1 VVNTPISMRSLLC
14 LLFSSALLLT
24 APQLAQAQGSGTVN
38 GISLPG
44 ATDPYY
50 VIAAD
55 ALDGDGTTNRHR
67 ISTRANVT
75 ITTAGSY
82 SVEFTLLDPDN
93 NVMATNTTIMGLIPA
108 VPDTRVVD
116 GHVEPSAA
124 NPLLPGVLYRLR
136 ARLKDSTAAT
146 VDGMTGTPG
155 RKYVH
160 FTGTDSSSQDRN
172 AVAEVTS
179 VTIDREWLLE
189 TDATKTSVP
198 VTVNYLVHRYDR
210 WHLATP
216 NSVNLDVSFGATL
229 TNDASNAPQ
238 AVMVTGATSSVPID
252 SHDGGS
258 TPGPVTVTPPPVTF
272 FVDPDVILKPQMHHL
287 DVQISHV
294 DNPDL
299 GTVITGGSAA
309 SASTFLPH
317 FTGKLTFGFG
327 SIVTHFGHIASA
339 PTSIPSIPPS
349 GVIRAVM
356 RIAPDNNSGTVDG
369 ITDYHYGDGT
379 VINVILDE
387 SGDASYTGDW
397 NTGFTTY
404 TSGTVLLSPDTPAA
418 EFGVHHGVSFRRVG
432 DITLDTTGA
441 HGDLLARLPTGV
453 GWNGNRSDGLLSDQ
467 VDFGTT
473 NFTQTLAPLPA
484 VISKAYAPNS
494 FYLCEETKPVY
505 IESTV
510 LDWHTG
516 LGEFRAAASCQA
528 HSIRKPLLDFMASYA
543 YADPALAWK
552 RSNDHV
558 YNAVTTAAQP
568 KFKTGTSGGGE
579 MSTILAVAAASFV
592 THLPYDTTVSYSVAS
607 QISVKD
613 DLIDTTTAT
622 TSSLAGAGTVGVS
635 YNQHC
640 QEALEQGCGA
650 ALSKVITLT
659 SSTGALEFTA
669 DGGLHAA
676 GSVSMT
682 LLSWGAIPK
691 PTVTSTQEFAHRV
704 ADHFTTGNFLMAGTF
719 LRGDLN
725 AAADEDGASLL
736 LLSGFDPANLAT
748 AERPGTAAYTAGLGD
763 YAGVN
768 FRCTAGAFDG
778 ESTIQGDPYTPYTL
792 TARSKYYARTSGVTG
807 IHEAEDGTFPA
818 TAIVAGYDFSF
829 DSFGFSFLSTEQE
842 DSRTSGMLDMPMPTD
857 FTLEFSEMHLS
868 CIGALESIEISGAGT
883 VTKEFN
889 FWNCLFTPYT
899 ATFESASDCQPG
911 DGTTLVL
918 GFGAYA
924 SHIAERIVGAL
935 GIHTDG
941 EFVSPAMI
949 SLHAL
954 SEDVPTRIALPAA
967 LKLQNADAA
976 ESDFDFYEFFPSQ
989 GAYLSASST
998 GAGFWSLFGGLD
1010 VPFFRDMQVHL
1021 HLGCGFFDSTPG
1033 TEPAPEYS
1041 SSIHM
1046 MGGWPSNGW
1055 LEGTKDPFWIAVFDQ
1070 NNAGYTGASL
1080 AEYRDYGTVDPMM
1093 PEKYRPRAQQEWLDI
1108 ISFDYPVEW
1117 SNLAFN
1123 FTGLA
1128 PITKDVVVVNTQHE
1142 LVYMDSE
1149 NAEITFGV
1157 RYEGLPEISVTNF
1170 VFNAV
1175 DDATGVSSAFAQAAG
1190 DKVFGALENGVDEFA
1205 DALSDRAEDLL
1216 GTALDAVMTPVLNA
1230 MIGELKTTINTPGYT
1245 DADLELVITNYISS
1259 ITSGNTS
1266 LKEALEGVSYA
1277 STFLADLDARLARVE
1292 QGIDSVISTVTIDPE
1307 TGVALPVEEVA
1318 NGLLKKVEVSGEFRR
1333 VVFEQLSGALVDV
1346 LSDLV
1351 DASTIEEELAALIQ
1365 EQEPTLEAVTEALT
1379 EIRDLVTALRTQ
1391 ITNSSGPLD
1400 MAAEIEDILSS
1411 PSAVSQIAS
1420 LSASIE
1426 LRMKDIVLSASTQD
1440 LARLDAV
1447 AAEWQEEIAQEIR
1460 DAFYAT
1466 TMVAEVQEA
1475 VKERLYDLQAGFNEA
1490 VDSAFAA
1497 LNDAIREALSDVLAG
1512 LDTAIADTIGDFGT
1526 KLGAGSLNGFAH
1538 INGDSLDELRI
1549 DGEFELSV
1557 PDALKLNAYLQ
1568 IKELDSDGPK
1578 GCSSDVGELAVEV
1591 TIGTT
1596 DMALGWTGL
1605 AAEGVRADMN
1615 VKFGLTGGEPSS
1627 MGGAFE
1633 MTHGEIGFETF
1644 EIYKLAASV
1653 MFGAD
1658 ENYIA
1663 AAIGVRFG
1671 EFDVAGGVFFGH
1683 SCNTDP
1689 LLLIDPLV
1697 SEVIPGG
1704 TITGIYAYGEGKFP
1718 IFGGTCFF
1726 NISAK
1731 AGAGVFYFQEGP
1743 TYGGRMTLGVYGEG
1757 LCAVEIGAEVSL
1769 AGAKSGNTY
1778 NFVGNGRI
1786 FGQAGKCPLCIK
1798 ASFQV
1803 DFKYTAAGG
1812 WDVKF

>member
-1 VVNTPISMRSLLC
+1 MRTRLF
-14 LLFSSALLLT
+14 LLFAAVLSIL
-24 APQLAQAQGSGTVN
+24 APELAHAQGSGTVN
-38 GISLPG
+38 SISLPG

-55 ALDGDGTTNRHR
+55 GLDSDPGTNRHR
-67 ISTRANVT
+67 IATRANVT

-93 NVMATNTTIMGLIPA
+93 NVMATNTTIMGLIPT

-116 GHVEPSAA
+116 GYVEPSAG

-146 VDGMTGTPG
+146 VDGLTGTTG

-172 AVAEVTS
+172 AVAEVTG
-179 VTIDREWLLE
+179 VTFNREWFLE
-189 TDATKTSVP
+189 TDATKNSVP
-198 VTVNYLVHRYDR
+198 VQVDYRVHRYDR
-210 WHLATP
+210 WDTTANL
-216 NSVNLDVSFGATL
+216 VNLDVTVTATL
-229 TNDASNAPQ
+229 TNDDSNTVQ
-238 AVMVTGATSSVPID
+238 AITVADGSFSVPIS
-252 SHDGGS
+252 SHDGG
-258 TPGPVTVTPPPVTF
+258 TPPAPMMVTGSVTID
-272 FVDPDVILKPQMHHL
+272 VDPDVILKPQMHHL
-287 DVQISHV
+287 DVQISHI
-294 DNPDL
+294 DNPVS

-317 FTGKLTFGFG
+317 FTGKLTFGG

-339 PTSIPSIPPS
+339 PSSIPSIPPS
-349 GVIRAVM
+349 GVIQAVM
-356 RIAPDNNSGTVDG
+356 RIAPDSSSGTVDG
-369 ITDYHYGDGT
+369 ISNYHYGDGT

-387 SGDASYTGDW
+387 FGDASYTGDR
-397 NTGFTTY
+397 TFGFTTY
-404 TSGTVLLSPDTPAA
+404 TSGTVLLSPDTLLA
-418 EFGVHHGVSFRRVG
+418 EFGVHNGVQIRRLG

-441 HGDLLARLPTGV
+441 HGEIVARLPAGV
-453 GWNGNRSDGLLSDQ
+453 GWSSTRTEGLLTDY
-467 VDFGTT
+467 VNFGVTDFM
-473 NFTQTLAPLPA
+473 QTLGPLPA

-505 IESTV
+505 IESTS
-510 LDWHTG
+510 LAWDTAQ
-516 LGEFRAAASCQA
+516 GEFRAANSCQA

-558 YNAVTTAAQP
+558 YNAVTTATQP

-592 THLPYDTTVSYSVAS
+592 THLPYDTTVSYSTTS
-607 QISVKD
+607 QITVKD

-622 TSSLAGAGTVGVS
+622 TSSLASAGAVGVS

-691 PTVTSTQEFAHRV
+691 VTSGSPQLFAHRV
-704 ADHFTTGNFLMAGTF
+704 ADHFSTGNFLMAGTF

-725 AAADEDGASLL
+725 AGADEDGASLL

-748 AERPGTAAYTAGLGD
+748 AERPGTAEYTAGLGD

-924 SHIAERIVGAL
+924 SHIAEPIVGAL

-967 LKLQNADAA
+967 LKLQNADAV
-976 ESDFDFYEFFPSQ
+976 ESDFEYYEFFPSQ

-1021 HLGCGFFDSTPG
+1021 HLGCGFFDPTPG

-1080 AEYRDYGTVDPMM
+1080 AAYRDSGD
-1093 PEKYRPRAQQEWLDI
+1093 ESYRPRAQQEWLDI

-1128 PITKDVVVVNTQHE
+1128 PIVKDIVVVNTQHE
-1142 LVYMDSE
+1142 LVYMDSQ

-1157 RYEGLPEISVTNF
+1157 RYDGLPEISLTNF

-1190 DKVFGALENGVDEFA
+1190 DKVFGALENSVDEFA
-1205 DALSDRAEDLL
+1205 DALSDKAEDLL
-1216 GTALDAVMTPVLNA
+1216 GTALDAVMTPVLNE

-1259 ITSGNTS
+1259 TTSGNTS

-1277 STFLADLDARLARVE
+1277 TTFLDDLDARLARVE
-1292 QGIDSVISTVTIDPE
+1292 QGIDSVINTVTIDPE
-1307 TGVALPVEEVA
+1307 DGSALPVEEVA

-1333 VVFEQLSGALVDV
+1333 VVFEQLSGALVGV

-1391 ITNSSGPLD
+1391 ISSASD

-1440 LARLDAV
+1440 LARLNAV
-1447 AAEWQEEIAQEIR
+1447 AAEWQEDIAQEIR

-1466 TMVAEVQEA
+1466 TLVAEVQEA

-1490 VDSAFAA
+1490 VDTAFAA
-1497 LNDAIREALSDVLAG
+1497 LNDAIRDALSDVLAG
-1512 LDTAIADTIGDFGT
+1512 LDNSINNTLGSFGT

-1549 DGEFELSV
+1549 DGEFELNV

-1568 IKELDSDGPK
+1568 IKELDSDGPE
-1578 GCSSDVGELAVEV
+1578 GCSSAPGAIAAEI

-1605 AAEGVRADMN
+1605 SADGVRADMS
-1615 VKFGLTGGEPSS
+1615 VKFGLTAGVPSS

-1633 MTHGEIGFETF
+1633 MTEGEIGFETF
-1644 EIYKLAASV
+1644 QIYKLAASV
-1653 MFGAD
+1653 MFGSN

-1663 AAIGVRFG
+1663 AAIGLRFG

-1683 SCNTDP
+1683 SCGIEP
-1689 LLLIDPLV
+1689 LELIDPLV

-1778 NFVGNGRI
+1778 NFAGNGRV

-1803 DFKYTAAGG
+1803 DFKYTKSGG

>member
-1 VVNTPISMRSLLC
+1 MRSLFC
-14 LLFSSALLLT
+14 FLFTSVLFLT

-50 VIAAD
+50 VVAAD

-93 NVMATNTTIMGLIPA
+93 NVMASNTKIMGLIPT
-108 VPDTRVVD
+108 VPDTRVED
-116 GHVEPSAA
+116 GYVEPSAG

-136 ARLKDSTAAT
+136 ARLKDSTGST
-146 VDGMTGTPG
+146 VDGMTGTTG

-160 FTGTDSSSQDRN
+160 FTGTDPGNQDRN
-172 AVAEVTS
+172 AVMEITGI
-179 VTIDREWLLE
+179 TFYRDWFLE
-189 TDATKTSVP
+189 TDATKTFVP
-198 VTVNYLVHRYDR
+198 VQVDYLVHRYDG
-210 WHLATP
+210 WDATA
-216 NSVNLDVSFGATL
+216 FGQDIAITLTATL
-229 TNDASNAPQ
+229 TNDESSTPQ
-238 AVMVTGATSSVPID
+238 AITVTGGSFPVTID
-252 SHDGGS
+252 SHGGG
-258 TPGPVTVTPPPVTF
+258 TPKSPVTVAGSRVIH
-272 FVDPDVILKPQMHHL
+272 VDPNVILKPQMHHL
-287 DVQISHV
+287 DVQVSHLE
-294 DNPDL
+294 NPVS
-299 GTVITGGSAA
+299 GTVITGGSMA
-309 SASTFLPH
+309 SASTSLRH
-317 FTGKLTFGFG
+317 FTGRLTFGA
-327 SIVTHFGHIASA
+327 SIVTHFGHLASDPFPIPSPSA
-339 PTSIPSIPPS
+339 P
-349 GVIRAVM
+349 GVIQAVM
-356 RIAPDNNSGTVDG
+356 GIAPDNSSGTVDG

-387 SGDASYTGDW
+387 FGDASYTG
-397 NTGFTTY
+397 FRPPAY

-494 FYLCEETKPVY
+494 FYLCEETKPVF

-659 SSTGALEFTA
+659 SSTGALQFTA
-669 DGGLHAA
+669 DGGLHAT

-682 LLSWGAIPK
+682 ALSWGALPK
-691 PTVTSTQEFAHRV
+691 AFAHLPTEFAHRV
-704 ADHFTTGNFLMAGTF
+704 ADLFTTGNFLMAGTF

-857 FTLEFSEMHLS
+857 FTLDFSEMHLS

-899 ATFESASDCQPG
+899 ATFESASKCRPR

-924 SHIAERIVGAL
+924 SHIAEPIIGAL

-1055 LEGTKDPFWIAVFDQ
+1055 LEGTKDPFSIDVFDQ
-1070 NNAGYTGASL
+1070 DNAGYTGATL
-1080 AEYRDYGTVDPMM
+1080 AEYRDYGAEHDLVS
-1093 PEKYRPRAQQEWLDI
+1093 ELYRPRAQQEWLDI

-1205 DALSDRAEDLL
+1205 DALSDKAEDLL
-1216 GTALDAVMTPVLNA
+1216 GTALDAVMTPVLNG

-1292 QGIDSVISTVTIDPE
+1292 QGIDSVINTVTIDPE
-1307 TGVALPVEEVA
+1307 DGSALPVEEVA

-1379 EIRDLVTALRTQ
+1379 EIRDLVSALRTQ

-1460 DAFYAT
+1460 NAFYAT

-1568 IKELDSDGPK
+1568 IKELDSDGPA
-1578 GCSSDVGELAVEV
+1578 GCTSAPGAIAVEV

-1644 EIYKLAASV
+1644 EIYKMAASV

-1683 SCNTDP
+1683 SCGIEP
-1689 LLLIDPLV
+1689 LELIDPLV
-1697 SEVIPGG
+1697 SEVIPSG

-1778 NFVGNGRI
+1778 NFAGNGRI

>member
-1 VVNTPISMRSLLC
+1 MRTR
-14 LLFSSALLLT
+14 LFLLLAAVLSIL
-24 APQLAQAQGSGTVN
+24 APELAHAQGSGTVN
-38 GISLPG
+38 SINLPG

-55 ALDGDGTTNRHR
+55 GLDSDPGTNRHQ

-75 ITTAGSY
+75 VTTAGSY
-82 SVEFTLLDPDN
+82 SVEFSLLDPDD
-93 NVMATNTTIMGLIPA
+93 NVVATNTTVMGLILT

-116 GHVEPSAA
+116 GHVEPSVS

-146 VDGMTGTPG
+146 VGEMTGATG

-160 FTGTDSSSQDRN
+160 FTGTDPSSQDRN
-172 AVAEVTS
+172 AVAEVTG
-179 VTIDREWLLE
+179 VTFNREWLLE

-198 VTVNYLVHRYDR
+198 VKVDYRVHRYDR
-210 WHLATP
+210 WDTTANL
-216 NSVNLDVSFGATL
+216 VNLDMTVTASL
-229 TNDASNAPQ
+229 TNDVSNTAQ
-238 AVMVTGATSSVPID
+238 AITVTDGSFSVPIS
-252 SHDGGS
+252 SHDGG
-258 TPGPVTVTPPPVTF
+258 TPPSPMMVTDSVIIL
-272 FVDPDVILKPQMHHL
+272 VDPDVILKPQMHHL
-287 DVQISHV
+287 DVQISHI
-294 DNPDL
+294 DNPVL

-317 FTGKLTFGFG
+317 FTGRLTFGFG
-327 SIVTHFGHIASA
+327 SIVTHFAHIASA
-339 PTSIPSIPPS
+339 PTSIPSIPPA
-349 GVIRAVM
+349 GVVRAVM

-387 SGDASYTGDW
+387 FGDASYTGYHPPA
-397 NTGFTTY
+397 Y
-404 TSGTVLLSPDTPAA
+404 TSGTVLLHPDTLLA
-418 EFGVHHGVSFRRVG
+418 EFGAHNGVSIRRLG

-441 HGDLLARLPTGV
+441 HGEIIARLPAGV
-453 GWNGNRSDGLLSDQ
+453 GWSSTRTEGLLTDY
-467 VDFGTT
+467 VNFGITH
-473 NFTQTLAPLPA
+473 FTQTLGPLAA

-494 FYLCEETKPVY
+494 FYLCEETKPIY

-528 HSIRKPLLDFMASYA
+528 HSIRKPLLDFMASSP

-558 YNAVTTAAQP
+558 YNAVTTAAEP

-592 THLPYDTTVSYSVAS
+592 THLPYDTTVSYAVAS
-607 QISVKD
+607 QIRVTD
-613 DLIDTTTAT
+613 DLIDTTTTT
-622 TSSLAGAGTVGVS
+622 TSSLAGAGTLGVS

-650 ALSKVITLT
+650 SLSKVITLT
-659 SSTGALEFTA
+659 SATGALQFTA
-669 DGGLHAA
+669 DGGLHAT

-691 PTVTSTQEFAHRV
+691 ANPGDPQEFAHRV
-704 ADHFTTGNFLMAGTF
+704 ADHFSTGNFLMAGTF

-725 AAADEDGASLL
+725 TAADEDGASLL
-736 LLSGFDPANLAT
+736 LLSGFDPADLAT

-768 FRCTAGAFDG
+768 FRCTASAFDG

-818 TAIVAGYDFSF
+818 TAIVAGYQFSF
-829 DSFGFSFLSTEQE
+829 DSFGFSFLSTEEE
-842 DSRTSGMLDMPMPTD
+842 DSRTSGLLDLPMPTD

-868 CIGALESIEISGAGT
+868 CIGALESLEVSGAGS

-889 FWNCLFTPYT
+889 YWNCLFTPYT
-899 ATFESASDCQPG
+899 ATFESASECLPG
-911 DGTTLVL
+911 EGTTLVL
-918 GFGAYA
+918 GFGAFA
-924 SHIAERIVGAL
+924 SHIAEPIVGAL

-949 SLHAL
+949 TSLTL
-954 SEDVPTRIALPAA
+954 SENVPTRIVLPAA

-976 ESDFDFYEFFPSQ
+976 AGDIEHYEFFPSQ

-998 GAGFWSLFGGLD
+998 GAGFWSLFGSLD

-1021 HLGCGFFDSTPG
+1021 HLGCGFFDPAPG

-1041 SSIHM
+1041 SHIHM

-1055 LEGTKDPFWIAVFDQ
+1055 LEDTKDPFSIDVFDVD
-1070 NNAGYTGASL
+1070 NAGFTGDSL

-1093 PEKYRPRAQQEWLDI
+1093 AEKYRPRAQQEWLDI
-1108 ISFDYPVEW
+1108 ISFDYPVQW

-1123 FTGLA
+1123 FTGLE
-1128 PITKDVVVVNTQHE
+1128 PITKAVVVVNTQHE

-1175 DDATGVSSAFAQAAG
+1175 DDATGVSSALVQAAG
-1190 DKVFGALENGVDEFA
+1190 EEVFGSLQNGVDEFA
-1205 DALSDRAEDLL
+1205 DALSDKAEDLL
-1216 GTALDAVMTPVLNA
+1216 GTALDAVMTPVLDDLIA
-1230 MIGELKTTINTPGYT
+1230 ELKGTISTPGYT
-1245 DADLELVITNYISS
+1245 TADLELVITKF
-1259 ITSGNTS
+1259 ITSTTTPETS
-1266 LKEALEGVSYA
+1266 LTEALNTLDDAG
-1277 STFLADLDARLARVE
+1277 TFLADLDARLARIE
-1292 QGIDSVISTVTIDPE
+1292 QGIDSVINTVTIDPVS
-1307 TGVALPVEEVA
+1307 GVALPVDQVA
-1318 NGLLKKVEVSGEFRR
+1318 NGLLKQVEVSGEFRR

-1351 DASTIEEELAALIQ
+1351 DASSIEEELAALIQ

-1379 EIRDLVTALRTQ
+1379 EIRGLVTALRTQ
-1391 ITNSSGPLD
+1391 ISDASD
-1400 MAAEIEDILSS
+1400 MADEIKDILSS
-1411 PSAVSQIAS
+1411 PSAVSQIAT
-1420 LSASIE
+1420 LSAQIE
-1426 LRMKDIVLSASTQD
+1426 LSMKSIVLSATTQD

-1447 AAEWQEEIAQEIR
+1447 AAEWQEDIAQEIR

-1466 TMVAEVQEA
+1466 TMAAEVQEA
-1475 VKERLYDLQAGFNEA
+1475 VKERIYDLQAGFNEA
-1490 VDSAFAA
+1490 VDTAFAA
-1497 LNDAIREALSDVLAG
+1497 LNDAIRDALSDVLAG

-1549 DGEFELSV
+1549 DGEFQLNV

-1568 IKELDSDGPK
+1568 IKELDSDGPE
-1578 GCSSDVGELAVEV
+1578 GCSSGPGAMAAEV

-1605 AAEGVRADMN
+1605 SADGVRADMS
-1615 VKFGLTGGEPSS
+1615 VKFGLNGGVPTS

-1633 MTHGEIGFETF
+1633 MTEGEIGFETF
-1644 EIYKLAASV
+1644 QIYTLASSV
-1653 MFGAD
+1653 MFGSN

-1663 AAIGVRFG
+1663 AAIGLRFG

-1697 SEVIPGG
+1697 EEVIPAGD
-1704 TITGIYAYGEGKFP
+1704 ITGIYAYGEGKFP

-1731 AGAGVFYFQEGP
+1731 AGAGVFYFQQGP

-1778 NFVGNGRI
+1778 NFAGNGRV

-1798 ASFQV
+1798 ASFGV
-1803 DFKYTAAGG
+1803 DFKYTKSGG

>member
-1 VVNTPISMRSLLC
+1 MRSLS
-14 LLFSSALLLT
+14 LFVLFIALFLTGASSVF
-24 APQLAQAQGSGTVN
+24 AQGSGTVN
-38 GISLPG
+38 SLALPSYVAPG
-44 ATDPYY
+44 F

-55 ALDGDGTTNRHR
+55 GTDSDPGTNRHLVAV
-67 ISTRANVT
+67 RANCTVN
-75 ITTAGSY
+75 TAGTY
-82 SVEFTLLDPDN
+82 SVEFSLLDPDN
-93 NVMATNTTIMGLIPA
+93 NVMATVVSSTVTIGT
-108 VPDTRVVD
+108 VPDTRNYNAD
-116 GHVEPSAA
+116 LEPTVAA
-124 NPLLPGVLYRLR
+124 ALQPGVLYRLR
-136 ARLKDSTAAT
+136 ARLKDSTTAT
-146 VDGMTGTPG
+146 VAGMTGSPG
-155 RKYVH
+155 RTYLH
-160 FTGTDSSSQDRN
+160 FTGTDPLSNDRN
-172 AVAEVTS
+172 ALTEVTS
-179 VTIDREWLLE
+179 VTIDRSWLLE
-189 TDATKTSVP
+189 TDGTKKTIP
-198 VTVNYLVHRYDR
+198 VTVGYKVHRYDR
-210 WHLATP
+210 WTTTAQNVDIEVTLTP
-216 NSVNLDVSFGATL
+216 TL
-229 TNDASNAPQ
+229 TNDISGAPEAVTASSNSFT
-238 AVMVTGATSSVPID
+238 VLNVPG
-252 SHDGGS
+252 HDGG
-258 TPGPVTVTPPPVTF
+258 TPPAPDGVSGFQTIY
-272 FVDPDVILKPQMHHL
+272 VDPDVILKPQMHHL
-287 DVQISHV
+287 DAQMSHIEI
-294 DNPDL
+294 PATS
-299 GTVITGGSAA
+299 TVKTGGSMA

-317 FTGKLTFGFG
+317 FTGKLTFGG

-339 PTSIPSIPPS
+339 PASIPTVVVP
-349 GVIRAVM
+349 GVINATL

-369 ITDYHYGDGT
+369 ISNYHYGDGT
-379 VINVILDE
+379 EIIVVLAEN
-387 SGDASYTGDW
+387 GDASYRTD
-397 NTGFTTY
+397 FFPF
-404 TSGTVLLSPDTPAA
+404 TSGTVLLSPDTLLA
-418 EFGVHHGVSFRRVG
+418 EFGVHNGVQIRRLG

-441 HGDLLARLPTGV
+441 HGEIVARLPAGV
-453 GWNGNRSDGLLSDQ
+453 GWSATRTEGLLTDY
-467 VDFGTT
+467 VNFGVTDL
-473 NFTQTLAPLPA
+473 TQTLGPLPA
-484 VISKAYAPNS
+484 VISKAYAANS
-494 FYLCEETKPVY
+494 FYLCEETKPIY
-505 IESTV
+505 IESTA
-510 LDWHTG
+510 LHWNTAQ
-516 LGEFRAAASCQA
+516 GEFLAANSCQA
-528 HSIRKPLLDFMASYA
+528 HSIRQPLLDYMASYVHA
-543 YADPALAWK
+543 NPALAWK

-558 YNAVTTAAQP
+558 YNAVTTATQP

-579 MSTILAVAAASFV
+579 MSAILAVAAASFV
-592 THLPYDTTVSYSVAS
+592 THLPHDTTVSYSTTS

-613 DLIDTTTAT
+613 DLIDTTTTT
-622 TSSLAGAGTVGVS
+622 TSSLASASALDVG

-640 QEALEQGCGA
+640 QETLEQGCGA
-650 ALSKVITLT
+650 SLSKVITLT
-659 SSTGALEFTA
+659 SATGALNFTA
-669 DGGLHAA
+669 DGGLHAT
-676 GSVSMT
+676 GGVSMT

-691 PTVTSTQEFAHRV
+691 VTSGSPQLFAHRV
-704 ADHFTTGNFLMAGTF
+704 TDHFATGNFLMAGTF

-725 AAADEDGASLL
+725 AGADEDGASLL

-768 FRCTAGAFDG
+768 FRCSAGAFDG
-778 ESTIQGDPYTPYTL
+778 ESTIQGDPYMPYTL

-842 DSRTSGMLDMPMPTD
+842 DSRTSGMLDLPMPTD

-924 SHIAERIVGAL
+924 SHIAEPIVGAL

-949 SLHAL
+949 SLHTL

-967 LKLQNADAA
+967 LKLQNADAV
-976 ESDFDFYEFFPSQ
+976 ESDFEYYEFFPSQ

-1021 HLGCGFFDSTPG
+1021 HLGCGFFDPTPG

-1041 SSIHM
+1041 SSIYM

-1055 LEGTKDPFWIAVFDQ
+1055 LESTKDPFSIDVFDQ

-1080 AEYRDYGTVDPMM
+1080 AAYRDVGDEPYN
-1093 PEKYRPRAQQEWLDI
+1093 PRAQQEWLDI
-1108 ISFDYPVEW
+1108 ISFDYPVQW

-1128 PITKDVVVVNTQHE
+1128 PIVKDIVVVNTQHE

-1157 RYEGLPEISVTNF
+1157 RYDGLPEISLTNF

-1190 DKVFGALENGVDEFA
+1190 DKVFGALENGVNEFA
-1205 DALSDRAEDLL
+1205 DALSDKAEDLL
-1216 GTALDAVMTPVLNA
+1216 GTALDAVTAPVLGN
-1230 MIGELKTTINTPGYT
+1230 MIDALKLKIGSGVYTNVELQAIIEAHLTSTTTP
-1245 DADLELVITNYISS
+1245 
-1259 ITSGNTS
+1259 NTS
-1266 LKEALEGVSYA
+1266 LTEALNTLDDA
-1277 STFLADLDARLARVE
+1277 TTFLADLDARLARIQ
-1292 QGIDSVISTVTIDPE
+1292 QGIDSVINTVTIDPD

-1318 NGLLKKVEVSGEFRR
+1318 NGLLKQVEVSGEFRR
-1333 VVFEQLSGALVDV
+1333 VVFEELSGALVGV

-1365 EQEPTLEAVTEALT
+1365 EQEPTLAAVSEALT
-1379 EIRDLVTALRTQ
+1379 EIRSLVTALRTQ
-1391 ITNSSGPLD
+1391 ISTASD
-1400 MAAEIEDILSS
+1400 MADEIKDILSS
-1411 PSAVSQIAS
+1411 PVAVAEIISISAEVEVYAKS
-1420 LSASIE
+1420 L
-1426 LRMKDIVLSASTQD
+1426 VLSASTED
-1440 LARLDAV
+1440 LARLDDL
-1447 AAEWQEEIAQEIR
+1447 AAEWQQDIAQKIR

-1490 VDSAFAA
+1490 VDGAFAA
-1497 LNDAIREALSDVLAG
+1497 LNDAIRDALSDVLAG
-1512 LDTAIADTIGDFGT
+1512 LDNSINNTLGSFGT

-1549 DGEFELSV
+1549 DGEFELNV
-1557 PDALKLNAYLQ
+1557 PDSLKLNAYLQ
-1568 IKELDSDGPK
+1568 IKELDSDGPE
-1578 GCSSDVGELAVEV
+1578 GCSSAPGTIAAEV

-1605 AAEGVRADMN
+1605 SADGVRADMS
-1615 VKFGLTGGEPSS
+1615 VKFGLTGSPLRPSS

-1633 MTHGEIGFETF
+1633 MTEGEIGFETF
-1644 EIYKLAASV
+1644 QIYTLAASV
-1653 MFGAD
+1653 MFGSN

-1663 AAIGVRFG
+1663 AAIGLRFG

-1683 SCNTDP
+1683 SCDLEP
-1689 LLLIDPLV
+1689 LKLIDPLA
-1697 SEVIPGG
+1697 SEVVTTT

-1778 NFVGNGRI
+1778 NFAGNGRV

-1803 DFKYTAAGG
+1803 DFKYTKSGG